1 MSAVHSPS
9 RSAKEPAL
17 YHRSSVR
24 SQGMSKNLQL
34 TAKDSSLK
42 NPRGAV
48 GLLCEFAPDSPW
60 LREAECWY
68 GPDRLLG
75 SADEALKSV
84 YPLVTKLLQ
93 AAPQVEGVALVKIF
107 EETLLEQFSYIAQA
121 LQLDRWICEEGFT
134 RCHFG
139 AYSAWLDRLREV
151 KRFTGSPYQLT
162 ADMSTLQS
170 NAQTRALQRLWASRP
185 ALPEFFRR
193 VMPLRSRWLS
203 GLPMHA
209 AAKRAPRGGIWFYS
223 TAYNY
228 TKIGLEYEPY
238 LPEKMNYLVE
248 DPATGGKRLRELGR
262 DWQLLYGWAER
273 SDIPSS
279 SEVSTLGKQIASA
292 ISAVPLSE
300 TENLLRAVFLKSEWW
315 QLFLSRWLAFLIFNS
330 RVLQR
335 WYRSVAPEMILVG
348 NAGFER
354 ALLLHER
361 VREVP
366 VVMLQHGI
374 MHWVFGV
381 TDEPVDVFLL
391 RGSFF
396 QRSVNENFRRKTLIL
411 NHSAAPSH
419 PIAPKRDGVGD
430 SILFITAPYDIP
442 ELFHREDLRDIL
454 RSLMRAS
461 RATGR
466 CLVIRVHP
474 MEKISTYQRLVAG
487 LVSDLGFG
495 VDVQYSQGPG
505 IQEILARSSVAVLY
519 FSTMF
524 LDCLRYGIPIIS
536 FGWHWFPNRRQ
547 FEEEGIF
554 NFASDLK
561 NFEELIAQGVAGK
574 LNVRRM
580 GIEEFLAPV
589 QSERISN
596 FFRDIWESGR
606 VAASEISNAR
616 FSA

>member
-1 MSAVHSPS
+1 MSAVHPPT
-9 RSAKEPAL
+9 RSAKQPAL
-17 YHRSSVR
+17 NHGSSVR
-24 SQGMSKNLQL
+24 SQGMSKILQL
-34 TAKDSSLK
+34 SAKDSSLK
-42 NPRGAV
+42 SGRGAV

-75 SADEALKSV
+75 SADEALQSV

-93 AAPQVEGVALVKIF
+93 AEPQFEGVPLVKIF

-121 LQLDRWICEEGFT
+121 LHLDLWICEEGFT
-134 RCHFG
+134 RCSFG
-139 AYSAWLDRLREV
+139 SYSAWLDRLREV
-151 KRFTGSPYQLT
+151 KKFTGSPYELI
-162 ADMSTLQS
+162 AELPALQS
-170 NAQTRALQRLWASRP
+170 NVRARALKRLWTSRP

-193 VMPLRSRWLS
+193 VMPLRSRWAS
-203 GLPMHA
+203 GLRVQA

-238 LPEKMNYLVE
+238 LPETMNYLVE
-248 DPATGGKRLRELGR
+248 DPATGGKRLQELGR

-273 SDIPSS
+273 LDIPSNA
-279 SEVSTLGKQIASA
+279 EVGALGKQITSA

-300 TENLLRAVFLKSEWW
+300 TENILRAVFLKSEWW

-354 ALLLHER
+354 ALLLHES
-361 VREVP
+361 VREIP

-396 QRSVNENFRRKTLIL
+396 QRSVNEKFRRKTLIL
-411 NHSAAPSH
+411 NSE
-419 PIAPKRDGVGD
+419 APKSPVSRPGDTVKD

-442 ELFHREDLRDIL
+442 EFFHREDLRDIV
-454 RSLMRAS
+454 RSLMSAS

-466 CLVIRVHP
+466 RLVIRVHP
-474 MEKISTYQRLVAG
+474 MEKISTYRKLVAG
-487 LVSDLGFG
+487 LEPELGFK
-495 VDVQYSQGPG
+495 VDVDYSQGPG
-505 IQEILARSSVAVLY
+505 VEGFLERSCVAVLY

-524 LDCLRYGIPIIS
+524 LDCLRHGIPIIS

-561 NFEELIAQGVAGK
+561 NLEELIAQGAAGK
-574 LNVRRM
+574 LNVRRT

-589 QSERISN
+589 HSKRLSN

-606 VAASEISNAR
+606 VAASEISRAR
-616 FSA
+616 SSA